1 MKNLNAEMIEKAKAA
16 KSAEELLEL
25 AKANNVDMTEDEAKT
40 YFAQLNPKSGE
51 LDDDDLDNVS
61 GGSCYAGD
69 GRMIVTLGYVCP
81 EINLPHSGC
90 PNCKTKFM
98 CGNPSSNYI
107 YCGTCKRE
115 LSCKDCVYLSYE
127 GGMWFCNNEYNRR

>member
-1 MKNLNAEMIEKAKAA
+1 MKNLTPEMIEKAKTA
-16 KSAEELLEL
+16 KSAEELLAL
-25 AKANNVDMTEDEAKT
+25 AKDNGVEMTEDEAKT

-81 EINLPHSGC
+81 EITLPRSRC
-90 PNCKTKFM
+90 PNCNTSFM
-98 CGNPSSNYI
+98 IRDTLNCVDCS
-107 YCGTCKRE
+107 TCKRQ
-115 LSCKDCVYLSYE
+115 LYCKDCIYLSYE

>member
-1 MKNLNAEMIEKAKAA
+1 MKNFNTEMIEKAKAV
-16 KSAEELLEL
+16 KSAEELIAL
-25 AKANNVDMTEDEAKT
+25 AKDNGVEMTADEAAT
-40 YFAQLNPKSGE
+40 YFAQLNPNSGE

-81 EINLPHSGC
+81 EITLPRSGC
-90 PNCKTKFM
+90 PNCNTSFM
-98 CGNPSSNYI
+98 IRDTLNCV
-107 YCGTCKRE
+107 YCSTCKRE

>member
-1 MKNLNAEMIEKAKAA
+1 MKNLTPEMIEKAKAA
-16 KSAEELLEL
+16 KSAEELIAL
-25 AKANNVDMTEDEAKT
+25 AKDNGVEMTADEAAT

-51 LDDDDLDNVS
+51 LNDDDLDNVS

-81 EINLPHSGC
+81 EITHPRSGC
-90 PNCKTKFM
+90 PNCNTSFTIRDTLN
-98 CGNPSSNYI
+98 CV
-107 YCGTCKRE
+107 YCSTCKRQ
-115 LSCKDCVYLSYE
+115 LYCKDCIYLSYE